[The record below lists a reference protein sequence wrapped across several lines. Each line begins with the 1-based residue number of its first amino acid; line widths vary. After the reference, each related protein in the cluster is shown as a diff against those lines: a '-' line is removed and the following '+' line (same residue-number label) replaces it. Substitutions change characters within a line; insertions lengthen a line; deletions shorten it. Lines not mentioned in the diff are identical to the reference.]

1 MCVMQMWKQL
11 YHWRTFEMLL
21 INCEINL
28 MVTWSANCVTC
39 EADRAIIFAIAD
51 PKLFILVVTSFCKAF
66 VNNSSRGIE
75 LSKTEKSKMLDH

>member
-1 MCVMQMWKQL
+1 
-11 YHWRTFEMLL
+11 
-21 INCEINL
+21 